1 MATYPGAPS
10 VVISEVMP
18 KSVLAALLTLCVGV
32 SAAGADAVE
41 DFYKGKTVTI
51 VTSTGVGGPFDLTAR
66 ALAKHMSRY
75 IPGRPTMIVRNM
87 PGGGHVL
94 ATNFMAQQAEKD
106 GTVIATVNNSVPL
119 HQVLGGQGVRF
130 DARRFYWLGSTGT
143 SNLMTVA
150 WHTSGFKTMDDVM
163 QRELIIGATGTGSG
177 TFIYPNA
184 MNVVLG
190 TKFKIVMGYK
200 STAELDLA
208 MERGEVAARAGASLA
223 GILQERPT
231 WIQGNRVVV
240 LSQIGDIR
248 DPAFPQVPLMHELA
262 KTPEQRQ
269 ILSLLSLPPA
279 LGRPFFTTP
288 DVPAER
294 AIALRRAFEATM
306 KDEAFLKEARQL
318 NLEMNP
324 FGGERAAAIVNDTIN
339 VPPDLVAKAKAIL
352 EPK

>member
-1 MATYPGAPS
+1 M
-10 VVISEVMP
+10 I
-18 KSVLAALLTLCVGV
+18 GV
-32 SAAGADAVE
+32 SAAAADAVE
-41 DFYKGKTVTI
+41 DFYKGKTITI

-66 ALAKHMSRY
+66 ALAKHMVRY

-94 ATNFMAQQAEKD
+94 ATNFMYQQAEKD

-119 HQVLGGQGVRF
+119 HQVLGGQGVRY

-163 QRELIIGATGTGSG
+163 QRELIIGATGIGSG

-184 MNVVLG
+184 MNIVLG

-231 WIQGNRVVV
+231 WIEGNQGGRAQPDRRRARPGVSAGAADARAREDHRAAADPDAAVAAAGARAAV
-240 LSQIGDIR
+240 LHHARRAGRARRRAAARIRGD
-248 DPAFPQVPLMHELA
+248 HE
-262 KTPEQRQ
+262 
-269 ILSLLSLPPA
+269 
-279 LGRPFFTTP
+279 GR
-288 DVPAER
+288 DVPEGGQ
-294 AIALRRAFEATM
+294 
-306 KDEAFLKEARQL
+306 QL

-339 VPPDLVAKAKAIL
+339 VPRRAGRQGQGYPRARSS
-352 EPK
+352 P

>member
-1 MATYPGAPS
+1 ML
-10 VVISEVMP
+10 
-18 KSVLAALLTLCVGV
+18 KRVLVALV
-32 SAAGADAVE
+32 AAGIGTSSADADAVE
-41 DFYKGKTVTI
+41 DFYKGKTITI

-66 ALAKHMSRY
+66 ALAKHMFRY

-94 ATNFMAQQAEKD
+94 ATNFMYQQAEKD

-119 HQVLGGQGVRF
+119 HQLLGGVGVRY
-130 DARRFYWLGSTGT
+130 DARRFFWLGSTGT

-184 MNVVLG
+184 MNVMLG

-231 WIQGNRVVV
+231 WIAGNRVVV
-240 LSQIGDIR
+240 LNQIGDVR
-248 DPAFPQVPLMHELA
+248 DRAFPQVPLMHELA
-262 KTPEQRQ
+262 KTTEQRQ
-269 ILSLLSLPPA
+269 ILTLLSLPPA

-288 DVPAER
+288 EVPAER

-324 FGGERAAAIVNDTIN
+324 FGGERAAAIVNDTIS

>member
-1 MATYPGAPS
+1 MG
-10 VVISEVMP
+10 ML
-18 KSVLAALLTLCVGV
+18 KSALAALLTVGVGV
-32 SAAGADAVE
+32 SAANADALE
-41 DFYKGKTVTI
+41 DFYKGKTITI

-66 ALAKHMSRY
+66 ALAKHMGRY
-75 IPGRPTMIVRNM
+75 IPGRPSMIVRNM

-94 ATNFMAQQAEKD
+94 ATNFMYQQAEKD
-106 GTVIATVNNSVPL
+106 GTAIATVNNSVPL
-119 HQVLGGQGVRF
+119 HQVLSGQGVRY
-130 DARRFYWLGSTGT
+130 DARRFFWLGSTGT

-163 QRELIIGATGTGSG
+163 KRELVIGATGTGSG

-184 MNVVLG
+184 MNIVLG

-223 GILQERPT
+223 GILQERPA
-231 WIQGNRVVV
+231 WIEGNRVIV
-240 LSQIGDIR
+240 LNQIGDER
-248 DPAFPQVPLMHELA
+248 DRAFPQVPLMHELA
-262 KTPEQRQ
+262 KTDEQRQ

-294 AIALRRAFEATM
+294 AAALRRAFEATM
-306 KDEAFLKEARQL
+306 KDDAFLKEARQL

-324 FGGERAAAIVNDTIN
+324 FGGERAARIVNDTIN
-339 VPPDLVAKAKAIL
+339 VPPELIAKSKAIL

>member
-1 MATYPGAPS
+1 M
-10 VVISEVMP
+10 
-18 KSVLAALLTLCVGV
+18 
-32 SAAGADAVE
+32 
-41 DFYKGKTVTI
+41 
-51 VTSTGVGGPFDLTAR
+51 
-66 ALAKHMSRY
+66 
-75 IPGRPTMIVRNM
+75 
-87 PGGGHVL
+87 
-94 ATNFMAQQAEKD
+94 
-106 GTVIATVNNSVPL
+106 
-119 HQVLGGQGVRF
+119 RF
-130 DARRFYWLGSTGT
+130 DARKFNWLGSTGT

-150 WHTSGFKTMDDVM
+150 WHTSGFTTMDDVM
-163 QRELIIGATGTGSG
+163 KRELVIGATGIGSG

-184 MNVVLG
+184 MNIVLG

-231 WIQGNRVVV
+231 WIEGNRVIV
-240 LSQIGDIR
+240 LNQIGDVR
-248 DPAFPQVPLMHELA
+248 DPAFPQAPLMHELA

-269 ILSLLSLPPA
+269 ILTLLSLPPA

-294 AIALRRAFEATM
+294 AAALRRAFEATM

-339 VPPDLVAKAKAIL
+339 VPAELVAKSKAIL

>member
-1 MATYPGAPS
+1 
-10 VVISEVMP
+10 MP

>member
-1 MATYPGAPS
+1 MMTP
-10 VVISEVMP
+10 
-18 KSVLAALLTLCVGV
+18 VLAVLLTFALGV
-32 SAAGADAVE
+32 STAGADAVE
-41 DFYKGKTVTI
+41 DFYKGKTITI

-66 ALAKHMSRY
+66 ALAKHMGRY
-75 IPGRPTMIVRNM
+75 IPGRPGMIVRNM

-94 ATNFMAQQAEKD
+94 ATNFMYQQAEKD

-119 HQVLGGQGVRF
+119 HQVLSGQGVRY
-130 DARRFYWLGSTGT
+130 DARRFFWLGSTGT

-163 QRELIIGATGTGSG
+163 ARELIIGATGTGSG

-184 MNVVLG
+184 MNIVLG

-231 WIQGNRVVV
+231 WIEGNRVVV
-240 LSQIGDIR
+240 LNQIGDER
-248 DPAFPQVPLMHELA
+248 DKAFPQVPLMHELA
-262 KTPEQRQ
+262 KTDEQRQ

-294 AIALRRAFEATM
+294 AAALRRAFDATM
-306 KDEAFLKEARQL
+306 KDETFLKEARQL

-324 FGGERAAAIVNDTIN
+324 FGGERAAKIVNDTIN
-339 VPPDLVAKAKAIL
+339 VPAALISKAKAIL

>member
-1 MATYPGAPS
+1 MLKR
-10 VVISEVMP
+10 I
-18 KSVLAALLTLCVGV
+18 LAALIATGIGTF
-32 SAAGADAVE
+32 SAGADAVE
-41 DFYKGKTVTI
+41 DFYKGKFVTI

-66 ALAKHMSRY
+66 ALAKHMFRY

-94 ATNFMAQQAEKD
+94 ATNFMYQQAEKD

-190 TKFKIVMGYK
+190 AKFKIVMGYK
-200 STAELDLA
+200 STAEIDLA

-231 WIQGNRVVV
+231 WIEGNRVVV
-240 LSQIGDIR
+240 LSQIGDVR
-248 DPAFPQVPLMHELA
+248 DPAFPHVPLMHELA

-288 DVPAER
+288 DVPPER
-294 AIALRRAFEATM
+294 AIALRRAFEATV

-339 VPPDLVAKAKAIL
+339 VPPDLVAKAKAVL

>member
-1 MATYPGAPS
+1 MTKLFL
-10 VVISEVMP
+10 I
-18 KSVLAALLTLCVGV
+18 ALLTLGVGV
-32 SAAGADAVE
+32 SAARADAIE

-66 ALAKHMSRY
+66 ALAKHMVRY

-94 ATNFMAQQAEKD
+94 ATNFMYQQAEKD

-119 HQVLGGQGVRF
+119 HQVLGGQGVRY

-208 MERGEVAARAGASLA
+208 MERGEVSARAGAKSRRHPA
-223 GILQERPT
+223 G
-231 WIQGNRVVV
+231 
-240 LSQIGDIR
+240 
-248 DPAFPQVPLMHELA
+248 
-262 KTPEQRQ
+262 
-269 ILSLLSLPPA
+269 
-279 LGRPFFTTP
+279 TP
-288 DVPAER
+288 DLDRRQPRGRAQPDRRRPRQGLPA
-294 AIALRRAFEATM
+294 
-306 KDEAFLKEARQL
+306 
-318 NLEMNP
+318 
-324 FGGERAAAIVNDTIN
+324 GAADA
-339 VPPDLVAKAKAIL
+339 
-352 EPK
+352 

>member
-1 MATYPGAPS
+1 MLRR
-10 VVISEVMP
+10 
-18 KSVLAALLTLCVGV
+18 VLAAIVAVGIGT
-32 SAAGADAVE
+32 SSAGADAVE

-66 ALAKHMSRY
+66 ALAKHMFRY

-163 QRELIIGATGTGSG
+163 QRELVIGATGTGSG

-190 TKFKIVMGYK
+190 TKFKIVMGYQ

-231 WIQGNRVVV
+231 WIKGNRVVV
-240 LSQIGDIR
+240 LSQIGDVR

-262 KTPEQRQ
+262 KTTEQRQ

-288 DVPAER
+288 DVPPER
-294 AIALRRAFEATM
+294 AVALRRAFEATM

-324 FGGERAAAIVNDTIN
+324 FGGVRAAAIVNDTIN
-339 VPPDLVAKAKAIL
+339 VPPDLVAKAKAVL

>member
-1 MATYPGAPS
+1 MFVALGAPS
-10 VVISEVMP
+10 
-18 KSVLAALLTLCVGV
+18 AF
-32 SAAGADAVE
+32 ADTVE

-66 ALAKHMSRY
+66 ALAKHMVRF

-94 ATNFMAQQAEKD
+94 ATNFMYQQAEKD

-119 HQVLGGQGVRF
+119 HQVLGGQGVRY

-163 QRELIIGATGTGSG
+163 KRELVIGATGTGSG

-184 MNVVLG
+184 MNIVLG

-208 MERGEVAARAGASLA
+208 MERGEVFARAGASLA

-231 WIQGNRVVV
+231 WIEGNRVVV
-240 LSQIGDIR
+240 LNQIGDVR

-262 KTPEQRQ
+262 KTTEQRQ

-288 DVPAER
+288 DVPVER
-294 AIALRRAFEATM
+294 AVALRRAFEATM
-306 KDEAFLKEARQL
+306 KDEAFLNEAKQL
-318 NLEMNP
+318 NLDMNP
-324 FGGERAAAIVNDTIN
+324 FGGERAATIVNDTIN
-339 VPPDLVAKAKAIL
+339 VPAELVAKSKAIL

>member
-1 MATYPGAPS
+1 ML
-10 VVISEVMP
+10 
-18 KSVLAALLTLCVGV
+18 KSALAALMAVGIGA
-32 SAAGADAVE
+32 SAARADAIE
-41 DFYKGKTVTI
+41 DFYKGKTITI
-51 VTSTGVGGPFDLTAR
+51 ITSTGVGGPFDLTAR
-66 ALAKHMSRY
+66 ALAKHMGRY
-75 IPGRPTMIVRNM
+75 IPGSPSMIVRNM

-94 ATNFMAQQAEKD
+94 ATNYMAQQAEKD

-143 SNLMTVA
+143 SNLMTVT
-150 WHTSGFKTMDDVM
+150 WHTSGFKTIDDVM
-163 QRELIIGATGTGSG
+163 KRELVIGATGTGSG

-184 MNVVLG
+184 MNIVLG
-190 TKFKIVMGYK
+190 TKFKIVMGYR

-231 WIQGNRVVV
+231 WIKENKVFALTQV
-240 LSQIGDIR
+240 GDVR
-248 DPAFPQVPLMHELA
+248 ERAFPDVPLMHELA
-262 KTPEQRQ
+262 KTAEQRQ
-269 ILSLLSLPPA
+269 ILTLLSLPPA

-294 AIALRRAFEATM
+294 AVALRRAFEATM

-324 FGGERAAAIVNDTIN
+324 FGGERATTIVNDTIN
-339 VPPDLVAKAKAIL
+339 VPADLVAKAKTIL
-352 EPK
+352 EAPK

>member
-1 MATYPGAPS
+1 
-10 VVISEVMP
+10 MP

-262 KTPEQRQ
+262 KTTEQRQ

>member
-1 MATYPGAPS
+1 MLKRTL
-10 VVISEVMP
+10 V
-18 KSVLAALLTLCVGV
+18 ALLATGIVTS
-32 SAAGADAVE
+32 SAAADPVE

-66 ALAKHMSRY
+66 ALAKHMFRY
-75 IPGRPTMIVRNM
+75 IPGRPSMIVRNM

-119 HQVLGGQGVRF
+119 HQVLGGQGVRY

-150 WHTSGFKTMDDVM
+150 WHTSGFKAMDDVM
-163 QRELIIGATGTGSG
+163 QRELVIGATGTGSG

-231 WIQGNRVVV
+231 WIKGNRVVV
-240 LSQIGDIR
+240 LSQIGDVR

-288 DVPAER
+288 DVPPER

-339 VPPDLVAKAKAIL
+339 VPADLVARAKAVL